1 MKKNL
6 YHYLQKMGTFIC
18 FEVGIKNEIV
28 DCLTYNTKN
37 EWRCYELKISVS
49 DFHSKQAK
57 TFVGN
62 YNYYVIPNELL
73 DKVKDEVPDNVG
85 IIVDGNRI
93 VKNPKHQD
101 LLVNEKVMYYSII
114 KSLYR
119 DTEKYIKIQQSG
131 NIDGM
136 DRLRKQKNQEIAN
149 WKHKYKECQQIYEY
163 MSDRFSDTYQR
174 FRFLQKRAKPED
186 IEEMR
191 NMDWR

>member
-1 MKKNL
+1 
-6 YHYLQKMGTFIC
+6 MGTFIC

-73 DKVKDEVPDNVG
+73 DKVKGEIPDRIG

-101 LLVNEKVMYYSII
+101 LLTSEKVLYYSII

-119 DTEKYIKIQQSG
+119 ETEKYIKIKQSG
-131 NIDGM
+131 NIDEI

-149 WKHKYKECQQIYEY
+149 WKHKYKECHKSYQWMY
-163 MSDRFSDTYQR
+163 DKFLDTYQR
-174 FRFLQKRAKPED
+174 LRFLQKRAKPED

-191 NMDWR
+191 NMEIDDLK